1 MMTGFLIGVL
11 SSLALLLFG
20 VVIIRLTRRDRTKD
34 VVEKMER
41 TTKRLQQA
49 LAELMSRADEID
61 QESKFIGESMSPSL
75 SQRLSKV
82 CSDLVV
88 LGDAVK
94 VIETRIEKLE
104 LDHAKKD
111 LLISL
116 GAASKISSE
125 INEVRDEIRQKRLS
139 G

>member
-125 INEVRDEIRQKRLS
+125 INEVRDESTLR
-139 G
+139 